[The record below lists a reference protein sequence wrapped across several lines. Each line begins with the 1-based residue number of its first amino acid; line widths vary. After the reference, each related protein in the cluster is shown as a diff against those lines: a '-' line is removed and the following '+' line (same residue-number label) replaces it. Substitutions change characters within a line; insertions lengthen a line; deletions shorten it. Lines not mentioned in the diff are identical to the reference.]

1 MGGGIEGGS
10 RLDRTTGEYVSP
22 ENGDGGGACP
32 GGGGMN
38 WGGGGGGAVEGGGG
52 IGICS
57 SSGSSI
63 EMALPFDKL
72 AVLPVHGGNTL
83 ETVKNPESVSELL
96 QKGRI
101 ICLCIAKVESSYIKH
116 ISNTNHTLS
125 VT

>member
-1 MGGGIEGGS
+1 M
-10 RLDRTTGEYVSP
+10 
-22 ENGDGGGACP
+22 
-32 GGGGMN
+32 
-38 WGGGGGGAVEGGGG
+38 EGGGG